1 MGKLIGK
8 VTVSVTDNKGMQF
21 PTFQVQVLGS
31 IDALACCGSVYLQC
45 VSVAVVSG
53 DGYIVPLI
61 VIQRP
66 FTFAFDQ
73 IGSISKVKHVVDVSA
88 RTFTI

>member
-1 MGKLIGK
+1 MA
-8 VTVSVTDNKGMQF
+8 DNKEIQNGF
-21 PTFQVQVLGS
+21 RTFQVQVLGS
-31 IDALACCGSVYLQC
+31 VDALAGGGGVYLQC

-66 FTFAFDQ
+66 LTFALDQ
-73 IGSISKVKHVVDVSA
+73 IGSVSKVKHVVDVSA